1 MSQQFNYLHTNY
13 SFTLTKYPMK
23 NIFFL
28 TLVSLFFL
36 GNVSAVNLEIGFND
50 ANGTN
55 LNATST
61 TGDATGAWN
70 FGGASTQ
77 TAGSN
82 TSGSLNIGYT
92 TNYKGL
98 FNNGSGVPQIDAGD
112 VTRRFS
118 LDQAISE
125 GTYTFTVVLDTW
137 QLSDSQTPDMGIHF
151 GLENDVNN
159 NFARVALKAGS
170 GNFAQAYSQG
180 SGSVVGA
187 FGGTT
192 SGIGLNNSWNFNSS
206 NDSKDLTLQIN
217 GDLSTGAWSARS
229 SLGVNN
235 DGDSTDSLTW
245 TELSSGTGLTSITGF
260 QMKTMNGGGVWGTD
274 ASGGSTGNWVAV
286 DNISLVTV
294 VPEPSTYALLIGFAS
309 FLFVAIRKRK

>member
-1 MSQQFNYLHTNY
+1 MKNL
-13 SFTLTKYPMK
+13 FTLT
-23 NIFFL
+23 F
-28 TLVSLFFL
+28 VSLFL
-36 GNVSAVNLEIGFND
+36 VGNIFAVNLEIGFND
-50 ANGTN
+50 ASGTN

-82 TSGSLNIGYT
+82 ASGSLNIGYT
-92 TNYKGL
+92 SNYKGL
-98 FNNGSGVPQIDAGD
+98 FNNGAGVPQIDAGD

-118 LDQAISE
+118 LDQAIT
-125 GTYTFTVVLDTW
+125 GDTYTFTVVLDTW
-137 QLSDSQTPDMGIHF
+137 QLSASQTANMGLHF
-151 GLENDVNN
+151 GLENGEG
-159 NFARVALKAGS
+159 NFARVALKAGT

-192 SGIGLNNSWNFNSS
+192 SGVGLNNSYNFNSS
-206 NDSKDLTLQIN
+206 NDNKDLTLQIN
-217 GDLSTGAWSARS
+217 GDLSTGEWSARS

-245 TELSSGTGLTSITGF
+245 TSLTSGSGLTSITGF
-260 QMKTMNGGGVWGTD
+260 QLKTMNGGGVWGTD
-274 ASGGSTGNWVAV
+274 TSGGTTGNWVAV
-286 DNISLVTV
+286 DNISLTT
-294 VPEPSTYALLIGFAS
+294 VPEPSTYALLIGFAT
-309 FLFVAIRKRK
+309 FLFVSIRKRK

>member
-1 MSQQFNYLHTNY
+1 
-13 SFTLTKYPMK
+13 MK

-50 ANGTN
+50 ASGTN

-82 TSGSLNIGYT
+82 PSGNLNIGYT
-92 TNYKGL
+92 SNYKGL
-98 FNNGSGVPQIDAGD
+98 FNNGAGDPQIDAGD

-118 LDQAISE
+118 LDQAIT
-125 GTYTFTVVLDTW
+125 GDTYSFTVVLDTW
-137 QLSDSQTPDMGIHF
+137 QLNDPKTANMGIHF
-151 GLENDVNN
+151 GLENGAG

-180 SGSVVGA
+180 GGTVVGA

-192 SGIGLNNSWNFNSS
+192 SNIGLNGSYNFNGA
-206 NDSKDLTLQIN
+206 NDNKDLTLQIN

-260 QMKTMNGGGVWGTD
+260 QMKTMNGGGAWGTD
-274 ASGGSTGNWVAV
+274 ASGGATGNWVTV
-286 DNISLVTV
+286 DNIALST
-294 VPEPSTYALLIGFAS
+294 VPEPSTYALLIGLAS

>member
-1 MSQQFNYLHTNY
+1 MQLL
-13 SFTLTKYPMK
+13 TLPYNLYPMK
-23 NIFFL
+23 NLITL
-28 TLVSLFFL
+28 TSVSLL
-36 GNVSAVNLEIGFND
+36 LVGNIFAVNLEIGFND

-55 LNATST
+55 LNATSIL
-61 TGDATGAWN
+61 GDASGAWN
-70 FGGASTQ
+70 FGGASTG

-82 TSGSLNIGYT
+82 TSGSLNVGYT
-92 TNYKGL
+92 SYYKGL
-98 FNNGSGVPQIDAGD
+98 FNNVAGEAQIDAGD

-137 QLSDSQTPDMGIHF
+137 QLSDSQTPNMGMHF
-151 GLENDVNN
+151 GLENDANG
-159 NFARVALKAGS
+159 NFARVALKAGT
-170 GNFAQAYSQG
+170 GNFAQAYGQG

-187 FGGTT
+187 FGGST

-245 TELSSGTGLTSITGF
+245 TELSSGTGLTSISGF

-274 ASGGSTGNWVAV
+274 TAGGETGNWIAV
-286 DNISLVTV
+286 DNIALST
-294 VPEPSTYALLIGFAS
+294 VPEPSTYALILGFVS
-309 FLFVAIRKRK
+309 FLFIAIRKRK

>member
-1 MSQQFNYLHTNY
+1 
-13 SFTLTKYPMK
+13 MK
-23 NIFFL
+23 KLITIIISASIF
-28 TLVSLFFL
+28 LV
-36 GNVSAVNLEIGFND
+36 VNLGAVSFEIGFND

-92 TNYKGL
+92 SNYKGL
-98 FNNGSGVPQIDAGD
+98 FNNGSGEPQIDAGD

-118 LDQAISE
+118 LDQAIT
-125 GTYTFTVVLDTW
+125 GDTYSFTVVLDTW
-137 QLSDSQTPDMGIHF
+137 QLGDPQTANMGIQF
-151 GLENDVNN
+151 GLENGDN

-180 SGSVVGA
+180 SGSVAGA

-206 NDSKDLTLQIN
+206 NDNKDLTLQIN

-260 QMKTMNGGGVWGTD
+260 QMKTMNGGGAWGTD
-274 ASGGSTGNWVAV
+274 ASGGATGNWVAV

-294 VPEPSTYALLIGFAS
+294 VPEPSTYALLIGFSA

>member
-1 MSQQFNYLHTNY
+1 
-13 SFTLTKYPMK
+13 MK
-23 NIFFL
+23 NLLNL
-28 TLVSLFFL
+28 TIVSLFL
-36 GNVSAVNLEIGFND
+36 VGNIFAVNLEIGFND

-55 LNATST
+55 LNATSAL
-61 TGDATGAWN
+61 GDATGAWN

-92 TNYKGL
+92 SNYKGL
-98 FNNGSGVPQIDAGD
+98 FNNGAGEPQIDTGD
-112 VTRRFS
+112 VTRRFT
-118 LDQAISE
+118 LDNAIT
-125 GTYTFTVVLDTW
+125 GDTFAFTVVLDTW
-137 QLSDSQTPDMGIHF
+137 QLNDPKTANMGILF
-151 GLENDVNN
+151 GLENGVG
-159 NFARVALKAGS
+159 NFAAIALKAGS
-170 GNFAQAYSQG
+170 GNFAQAYSQKG
-180 SGSVVGA
+180 GTAVGA

-192 SGIGLNNSWNFNSS
+192 SGIGLNNSYNFNGS
-206 NDSKDLTLQIN
+206 NDNKDLTLQIN

-274 ASGGSTGNWVAV
+274 ASSGATGNWIAV
-286 DNISLVTV
+286 DNIALST